1 MSKVNKRERKE
12 QRKEAVKAYQP
23 TPEQI
28 KKFKKDFE
36 RAIYKNEYQD
46 ILSTEEC
53 FANFID
59 EKSEKNK

>member
-1 MSKVNKRERKE
+1 MDKLNKRERKE
-12 QRKEAVKAYQP
+12 QRKEAIKAYQP

-28 KKFKKDFE
+28 EKLKEDFE
-36 RAIYKNEYQD
+36 RLVYKNKYQD